1 MGLRNDLL
9 RINPYN
15 HYLLRTK
22 RKSLRN
28 VEPFTIMASNCLGG
42 LLYHSY
48 GLQFT
53 SPLVNTR
60 VNSDEFVRFVL
71 NYKAYLGEKLKFIT
85 SNEPFPVARLG
96 DVVINFVHYK
106 TQEEAESKWKER
118 KDRIIEDRLFII
130 LNDCDGVSEKEIR
143 YLDQSSLENII
154 VFTSKKIFNSRSS
167 FFLPPFEGLPCVG
180 NTMIKSLLTGE
191 MLVERYFDF
200 GAWFRQDKGNCI
212 EKYRKLISLK

>member
-15 HYLLRTK
+15 HYLIRKK
-22 RKSLRN
+22 RESLKGIG
-28 VEPFTIMASNCLGG
+28 PFTIMSSNCLGG
-42 LLYHSY
+42 LLYHTY

-60 VNSDEFVRFVL
+60 MDSFEFVRFIL
-71 NYKAYLGEKLKFIT
+71 NYKDYLKEKLRFIE
-85 SNEPFPVARLG
+85 SKELFPVAKLG
-96 DVVINFVHYK
+96 DVLINFVHYK

-118 KDRIIEDRLFII
+118 KDRIIMDHLFII

-143 YLDQSSLENII
+143 SLDQSSLENII
-154 VFTSKKIFNSRSS
+154 VFTSKKISNSRSS
-167 FFLPPFEGLPCVG
+167 FFLPPFAGLPCVG
-180 NTMIKSLLTGE
+180 NTMIKNLLTGE